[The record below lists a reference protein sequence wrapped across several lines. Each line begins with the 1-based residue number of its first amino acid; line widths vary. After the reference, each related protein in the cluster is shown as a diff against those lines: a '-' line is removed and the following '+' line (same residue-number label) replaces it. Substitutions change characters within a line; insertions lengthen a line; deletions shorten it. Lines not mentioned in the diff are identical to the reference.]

1 MQYKDYYNILGV
13 KKTASEKE
21 IKSAFRKL
29 ARKYHPDL
37 NPNDREAEAKFKE
50 LNEAYEVLSDADKRK
65 KYNQFGADWDRYQH
79 AQGAP
84 GGFDF
89 SRYAQS
95 YGDGGSGGVR
105 FSTSEGGDFSDF
117 FEMLF
122 GRGARASAGPG
133 ANPFYTGGRART
145 MPRIGDD
152 YEHRIDVSMEEAF
165 TGTQRVLQMDAP
177 EMCSTCNGTGVS
189 ANKVCPTCN
198 GSGTI
203 SRPRR
208 IEVKIPPGVHTGS
221 RVRVAGEGGRG
232 SGGGSK
238 GDLYLK
244 VNVQPS
250 ARFERK
256 GDDLHTTV
264 QAPLYTAILGG
275 EVEVPTPKGS
285 RLALKIPAGT
295 QNGRTFKLTGQGM
308 PHLKH
313 PDRRGDLYARLE
325 VQLPTQLDEREK
337 QLYDELQRI
346 YNEQRGGQP

>member
-1 MQYKDYYNILGV
+1 
-13 KKTASEKE
+13 
-21 IKSAFRKL
+21 
-29 ARKYHPDL
+29 
-37 NPNDREAEAKFKE
+37 
-50 LNEAYEVLSDADKRK
+50 
-65 KYNQFGADWDRYQH
+65 
-79 AQGAP
+79 
-84 GGFDF
+84 
-89 SRYAQS
+89 
-95 YGDGGSGGVR
+95 
-105 FSTSEGGDFSDF
+105 
-117 FEMLF
+117 
-122 GRGARASAGPG
+122 
-133 ANPFYTGGRART
+133 
-145 MPRIGDD
+145 
-152 YEHRIDVSMEEAF
+152 
-165 TGTQRVLQMDAP
+165 LQMDAP
-177 EMCSTCNGTGVS
+177 EMCPTCNGSGVS

-232 SGGGSK
+232 SGGGGK

-308 PHLKH
+308 PHLKQ

-325 VQLPTQLDEREK
+325 VQLPTRLDEREK

-346 YNEQRGGQP
+346 YNEQTGGQP